1 MTTPATDTLFP
12 EAFAELKGRAGLTFR
27 QLAERT
33 RAADPHGR
41 GLSNGHLSRLASGDE
56 PLLPDAMRL
65 IAAALDE
72 IDGPEYFVEY
82 RMAQLRDAFDPRH
95 GDPRDA
101 LQRFLAWEALSPG
114 QRDLI
119 LNPRPE

>member
-1 MTTPATDTLFP
+1 VTTLATHALFP

-41 GLSNGHLSRLASGDE
+41 GLSHGHLSRLASGDE

-101 LQRFLAWEALSPG
+101 LQRFLAWESLPAA

-119 LNPRPE
+119 LNPSA